1 MKLKLITLLTGTILF
16 LSSCLKD
23 KGYQD
28 LQDDNGAIPVVE
40 IKEAT
45 ETDAVFLSLN
55 VNPPQE
61 DVALF
66 EIRMSSRG
74 ASNAAHTIK
83 LALDPAAVTAYD
95 PDLVTPTSAQVQLP
109 SLDVTIPAG
118 SLTAKILVKVN
129 KANLDLSNTYGLG
142 FKIVDGGGAV
152 ISENSKSI
160 VIAIGVKNKYDG
172 IYSLRIRTTGW
183 TAYGICDGVTAD
195 YPGDY
200 LLITSGA
207 GSVAGSRGGDN
218 LLPAFAGT
226 ANVPGTLGGPTAFG
240 ATTPV
245 FNFDVTTDKLIDVV
259 NSTPDD
265 GRNRKLRLNPAITT
279 SRYDPATK
287 KIYAAFIMSQ
297 NGRPDQFF
305 YDTLTYVKIR

>member
-1 MKLKLITLLTGTILF
+1 MKLKLITLLTGTTLF

-95 PDLVTPTSAQVQLP
+95 PDLVTPTSTQVQLP

-118 SLTAKILVKVN
+118 SLTAKVLVKVN

-172 IYSLRIRTTGW
+172 VYSLRIKSTGW
-183 TAYGICDGVTAD
+183 TAYSICDGVTGD

-200 LLITSGA
+200 FLITSGA

-218 LLPAFAGT
+218 LLPVFSGT
-226 ANVPGTLGGPTAFG
+226 ANVPGTIGGPTAFG